1 MEQKD
6 RQIELLNDQISKLQ
20 QTGSSCENQVTEEL
34 LKELESQVE
43 YLRSEQERLKR
54 SNEEELEQLNEVIEK
69 LQQEL
74 ANIEPKTAA
83 EEDEELKKEPGGDV
97 WAPSEEEYDEM
108 KQRKDH
114 ATKELDALRAQHGKL
129 LDTYL
134 RLKDGAEAL
143 AETENLANAED
154 ELQDALREKTAG
166 LLVLQAQVHALEQ
179 SAASRVEELE
189 DLLQRRN
196 SEVEALQLVVE
207 QTQSW
212 AQDLQ
217 QKVCDLEDRLREKV
231 AEALVSQATLE
242 AFQQHQ
248 QEETPAEELQ
258 RSTRMLA
265 LQMPSLP
272 PLGFSGPHQAPQMPT
287 GKLAHLTKK
296 LLDLEQG
303 LGAMQKDQE
312 LQKEL
317 LSSSEEE
324 VDQYERRLGELMD
337 LLKMISKTEE
347 NPSFSGLVLQVKASE
362 DAADT
367 AKLFQELQEVKT
379 QAASTREE
387 LSFYRTHSEKLQED
401 LRATEMSISSLKE
414 QLQEAQT
421 ALMKTT
427 GSGSPSLSPSPQPSS
442 SSSSSQPKR
451 KGALPA
457 PEPRAAATEEVE
469 EVIGQFQEKI
479 DQMQELH
486 AAEILDMEA
495 RHIAES
501 ENLRR
506 DLQALEAE
514 CKALKAVIDELR
526 SAQLGFCSVSERT
539 SCSPA
544 DAVTSLIREVHQEG
558 MQVLSLSELPLSE
571 GQAARH
577 GGVPGWQK
585 ERDAVL
591 ATLESFK
598 AVVAQT
604 AGGADWRAD
613 LLDAVRQVF
622 ERERSVLKSAWFS
635 QLGLLDTSD
644 AVVHLNQLELRLDE
658 QVTRRTRMPLLRTCW
673 FTLEKP
679 EMFVPASEPVWILTC
694 WFWSSE
700 KQQVHETCFSGNNE
714 RVSTDRA
721 EVSQRAAE
729 VEELNEQLMD
739 QRKRSRD
746 LQWAVEKEK
755 CRTERSEENKRE
767 EVEDLQLSLEDL
779 RTRVLQ
785 LTGSL
790 EEQQQTSSALQQ
802 QAEQERLRLRRRL
815 QVQLDTERAKAE
827 ELTSALGRERELRI
841 TTSSDPNVEEE
852 QERLQ
857 RELDEKHAQVRHS
870 AASRSE
876 PFCCFMKQVRSLR
889 VMLGSLRVIL
899 GSLRV
904 MVGSVR
910 VMVGSVRVM
919 VGSLRVILG
928 SLRVILGSLRVML
941 GMFCSCG
948 PSEPDPYVGEGR
960 FWSPPV
966 PHRLSAEA
974 DADELSW
981 IQSNVDEVVVLLQR
995 TPGLPSFPEVFIV
1008 PGGTSN
1014 SLTERLLR
1022 QNAELTGFVSR
1033 LTEEKNDL
1041 RNRTLRLEEE
1051 LRRYR
1056 QAGLG
1061 PGFSVSSWRF
1071 WENPQKPT
1079 EPSGS
1084 VLSQEREVWTQ
1095 EKICLEKA
1103 LLLAQA
1109 QISRLRGEIRSNAV
1123 LEITGPEADSR
1134 MYGRYLRAES
1144 FRKALVYQ
1152 KKYLLL
1158 LLGGFQECEEATLF
1172 LLTRMGGRPALEPLS
1187 QRRRGLTR
1195 FRSAARVA
1203 IALSRMRFLVKR
1215 WHRAA
1220 GMNSA
1225 PSTKNGAGIE
1235 VREGGGEGVSGGRGR
1250 SGSPRSG
1257 ASSSHPRLHA
1267 ASDPAALTCS
1277 HLQGYDPDR
1286 ALTDY
1291 ISRLEALQRR
1301 LGSVKQTWSLSKI
1314 HFNIKKFL

>member
-1 MEQKD
+1 
-6 RQIELLNDQISKLQ
+6 
-20 QTGSSCENQVTEEL
+20 
-34 LKELESQVE
+34 
-43 YLRSEQERLKR
+43 
-54 SNEEELEQLNEVIEK
+54 
-69 LQQEL
+69 
-74 ANIEPKTAA
+74 
-83 EEDEELKKEPGGDV
+83 
-97 WAPSEEEYDEM
+97 
-108 KQRKDH
+108 
-114 ATKELDALRAQHGKL
+114 
-129 LDTYL
+129 
-134 RLKDGAEAL
+134 
-143 AETENLANAED
+143 
-154 ELQDALREKTAG
+154 
-166 LLVLQAQVHALEQ
+166 
-179 SAASRVEELE
+179 
-189 DLLQRRN
+189 
-196 SEVEALQLVVE
+196 
-207 QTQSW
+207 
-212 AQDLQ
+212 
-217 QKVCDLEDRLREKV
+217 
-231 AEALVSQATLE
+231 
-242 AFQQHQ
+242 
-248 QEETPAEELQ
+248 
-258 RSTRMLA
+258 
-265 LQMPSLP
+265 
-272 PLGFSGPHQAPQMPT
+272 
-287 GKLAHLTKK
+287 
-296 LLDLEQG
+296 
-303 LGAMQKDQE
+303 MQKDQE

-337 LLKMISKTEE
+337 LLSQM
-347 NPSFSGLVLQVKASE
+347 
-362 DAADT
+362 
-367 AKLFQELQEVKT
+367 
-379 QAASTREE
+379 TRR
-387 LSFYRTHSEKLQED
+387 RTS
-401 LRATEMSISSLKE
+401 
-414 QLQEAQT
+414 
-421 ALMKTT
+421 
-427 GSGSPSLSPSPQPSS
+427 
-442 SSSSSQPKR
+442 
-451 KGALPA
+451 
-457 PEPRAAATEEVE
+457 
-469 EVIGQFQEKI
+469 VIGQFQEKI

-514 CKALKAVIDELR
+514 CKALKAVIDELLCR
-526 SAQLGFCSVSERT
+526 KTCSWVSVPFLNV
-539 SCSPA
+539 CLPA
-544 DAVTSLIREVHQEG
+544 DSSSDYSQRTGLGLLQQELRTTPEGAGREAEDPLPDRIKSLIREVHQEG

-598 AVVAQT
+598 AVVAQ
-604 AGGADWRAD
+604 AQVREPLLRVQRLFPADDWRAD

-622 ERERSVLKSAWFS
+622 ERQRSVLKSAWFS

-658 QVTRRTRMPLLRTCW
+658 QVTRRTRTPLLRTCW

-679 EMFVPASEPVWILTC
+679 EMVMLGSVRVIL
-694 WFWSSE
+694 
-700 KQQVHETCFSGNNE
+700 
-714 RVSTDRA
+714 
-721 EVSQRAAE
+721 
-729 VEELNEQLMD
+729 
-739 QRKRSRD
+739 
-746 LQWAVEKEK
+746 
-755 CRTERSEENKRE
+755 
-767 EVEDLQLSLEDL
+767 
-779 RTRVLQ
+779 
-785 LTGSL
+785 GS
-790 EEQQQTSSALQQ
+790 
-802 QAEQERLRLRRRL
+802 
-815 QVQLDTERAKAE
+815 V
-827 ELTSALGRERELRI
+827 
-841 TTSSDPNVEEE
+841 
-852 QERLQ
+852 
-857 RELDEKHAQVRHS
+857 
-870 AASRSE
+870 
-876 PFCCFMKQVRSLR
+876 R
-889 VMLGSLRVIL
+889 VMLGS
-899 GSLRV
+899 
-904 MVGSVR
+904 VR
-910 VMVGSVRVM
+910 VMLGSV
-919 VGSLRVILG
+919 RVILG
-928 SLRVILGSLRVML
+928 SLRVILGSARVIL

-966 PHRLSAEA
+966 PHRLSAEV

-995 TPGLPSFPEVFIV
+995 TPGLPSFPEN
-1008 PGGTSN
+1008 PSLLAAGTSSSSN

-1061 PGFSVSSWRF
+1061 PGFGVSSWRF
-1071 WENPQKPT
+1071 WENPQKA

-1084 VLSQEREVWTQ
+1084 VLSQEREVWAQ
-1095 EKICLEKA
+1095 EKIRLEKA

-1109 QISRLRGEIRSNAV
+1109 QNSRLRGEIRSNAV
-1123 LEITGPEADSR
+1123 QEITGPEADSAALKR

-1187 QRRRGLTR
+1187 KRRQGLTR

-1215 WHRAA
+1215 WHQ
-1220 GMNSA
+1220 
-1225 PSTKNGAGIE
+1225 
-1235 VREGGGEGVSGGRGR
+1235 VRESSFLHPAAADLHRERGGGEGVSGGRGR

-1301 LGSVKQTWSLSKI
+1301 LGSVASGEATHCGLRR
-1314 HFNIKKFL
+1314 